1 MLYYKYKSELTLK
14 KKRNKIFT
22 IIIVGLVIL
31 GGIVWYLSTLNF
43 EVLNPKGT
51 IALQERNL
59 IYLAL
64 LLSLIVV
71 IPVFS
76 LLIIFAYK
84 YRENN
89 PKKVDYK
96 PDWDK
101 NNLLEFSWWFFPAV
115 LIAILGV
122 ITWNTSHSLNP
133 FKPIDSK
140 VQPIRV
146 DVISLQWRW
155 LFIYPAY
162 KVATIN
168 YLPLPINTPIAFHL
182 TSDAP
187 MNSFWIPQ
195 LSGQIYAMPGMSTQ
209 LHIMATSDGNYRGL
223 SANISGVG
231 FANMSFVAAVRSS
244 QAFQTIMKN
253 ISHSHQTLNYAS
265 FLKLAKPSLN
275 SKVQSFSKVNPAIY
289 DQLIMSYMTA
299 SHPTIINKNSSNNSI
314 KSGMRM

>member
-1 MLYYKYKSELTLK
+1 M
-14 KKRNKIFT
+14 
-22 IIIVGLVIL
+22 
-31 GGIVWYLSTLNF
+31 
-43 EVLNPKGT
+43 
-51 IALQERNL
+51 
-59 IYLAL
+59 
-64 LLSLIVV
+64 
-71 IPVFS
+71 
-76 LLIIFAYK
+76 
-84 YRENN
+84 
-89 PKKVDYK
+89 
-96 PDWDK
+96 
-101 NNLLEFSWWFFPAV
+101 
-115 LIAILGV
+115 GV

-195 LSGQIYAMPGMSTQ
+195 LSGQIYSMPGMSTQ

-231 FANMSFVAAVRSS
+231 FADMSFVAAVRSN

-253 ISHSHQTLNYAS
+253 ISHSHQTLTYAS

-289 DQLIMSYMTA
+289 DQLIMSYMIA
-299 SHPTIINKNSSNNSI
+299 KHPTINNKTSVNHQT
-314 KSGMRM
+314 KYGMEM

>member
-1 MLYYKYKSELTLK
+1 LLYDRYKSELKLK

-22 IIIVGLVIL
+22 IVIISLIVLV
-31 GGIVWYLSTLNF
+31 GIVWYLSTLNF

-64 LLSLIVV
+64 LLSLIVI

-168 YLPLPINTPIAFHL
+168 YLPLPINTPIDFHL

-195 LSGQIYAMPGMSTQ
+195 LSGQIYSMPGMSTQ

-244 QAFQTIMKN
+244 QAFQTTIKN
-253 ISHSHQTLNYAS
+253 ISQSRQTLNYAS

-275 SKVQSFSKVNPAIY
+275 SKVQYFSKVNPAIY

-299 SHPTIINKNSSNNSI
+299 SHPAIINKNSSTSSI
-314 KSGMRM
+314 KSGMGM